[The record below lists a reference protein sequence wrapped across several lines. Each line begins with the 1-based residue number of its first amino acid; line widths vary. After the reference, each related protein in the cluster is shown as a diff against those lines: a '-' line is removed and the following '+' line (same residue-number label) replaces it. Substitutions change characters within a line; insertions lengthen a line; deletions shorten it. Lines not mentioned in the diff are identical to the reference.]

1 MRSIADAGPVVDVGE
16 MLKVMMN
23 DVVMRASVGDRCTQR
38 DAYLQELDRV
48 LDLMSGFSL
57 TDLFPASRLS
67 RAIGARA
74 LRATWEVHR
83 RIHSIMDAMI
93 SDHRRAMEGEEENDA
108 GREQRADILT
118 TLLRFERDGGIGGV
132 ALTNENICGVLFV
145 SHHAPV
151 PLVTKTVPRFK
162 FGPQ

>member
-23 DVVMRASVGDRCTQR
+23 DVVMRASVSDRCTQR

-67 RAIGARA
+67 RAIAPG
-74 LRATWEVHR
+74 LSGR
-83 RIHSIMDAMI
+83 R
-93 SDHRRAMEGEEENDA
+93 
-108 GREQRADILT
+108 GRCT
-118 TLLRFERDGGIGGV
+118 GGS
-132 ALTNENICGVLFV
+132 TP
-145 SHHAPV
+145 SWTP
-151 PLVTKTVPRFK
+151 
-162 FGPQ
+162 